1 MTGRQMATSGEKAD
15 EAPGRKGKGKL
26 LLFGGLALVLLLA
39 GGGAAWLT
47 GVLGSGS
54 AGESPHEVATA
65 DGHGGE
71 EEGRGGGGT
80 APVIVFV
87 DMPDLLVNL
96 RTESSKLRY
105 LKLRLS
111 LEVAGEPTAEGVRR
125 LMPRIMDS
133 FQLYLRALSLEDV
146 QGATGMQRLKEEL
159 GARVNLAVAPA
170 RVASVLLKEML
181 VQ

>member
-1 MTGRQMATSGEKAD
+1 MATSVEKVD
-15 EAPGRKGKGKL
+15 EAPGRKGKTKL
-26 LLFGGLALVLLLA
+26 LLFGGLALVVLL
-39 GGGAAWLT
+39 GGGAAAAWLT
-47 GVLGSGS
+47 GLVGRHSP
-54 AGESPHEVATA
+54 AESSPEVATD
-65 DGHGGE
+65 DGHGGDE
-71 EEGRGGGGT
+71 EAHGDTGGT
-80 APVIVFV
+80 AAVVFV

-96 RTESSKLRY
+96 RSESPKLRY

-133 FQLYLRALSLEDV
+133 FQLYLRALTLEDV
-146 QGATGMQRLKEEL
+146 QGAAGMQRLKEEL

-170 RVASVLLKEML
+170 QVASVLLKEML

>member
-1 MTGRQMATSGEKAD
+1 MATSGEKAD
-15 EAPGRKGKGKL
+15 KAPGRKGKAKL
-26 LLFGGLALVLLLA
+26 LLFGGPALALLL
-39 GGGAAWLT
+39 GGGAAAAWFT
-47 GVLGSGS
+47 GLLGGG
-54 AGESPHEVATA
+54 APAESPHEVTTA

-71 EEGRGGGGT
+71 AGHGDADARP
-80 APVIVFV
+80 AIVFV
-87 DMPDLLVNL
+87 DIPDLLVNL
-96 RTESSKLRY
+96 RSDAPKLRY

-111 LEVAGEPTAEGVRR
+111 LEVEGEPTAEGVRR

-133 FQLYLRALSLEDV
+133 FQFYLRALSLDDV
-146 QGATGMQRLKEEL
+146 QGAAGMQRLKEEL

>member
-1 MTGRQMATSGEKAD
+1 MTTSGEKAG
-15 EAPGRKGKGKL
+15 EASGRGGKARL
-26 LLFGGLALVLLLA
+26 LLFGGLALVVLLA
-39 GGGAAWLT
+39 GGGGAAWFT
-47 GVLGSGS
+47 GLLGSGS
-54 AGESPHEVATA
+54 PGASPHEVTTA
-65 DGHGGE
+65 DGHGDEAGAHD
-71 EEGRGGGGT
+71 GGD
-80 APVIVFV
+80 APAIVFV

-111 LEVAGEPTAEGVRR
+111 LEVEGEPTAEGVRR
-125 LMPRIMDS
+125 LMPRVLDS
-133 FQLYLRALSLEDV
+133 FQLYLRALSLDDV
-146 QGATGMQRLKEEL
+146 QGAAGMQRLKEEL

>member
-1 MTGRQMATSGEKAD
+1 MATSGEKTD
-15 EAPGRKGKGKL
+15 EAPGRRGKGKL
-26 LLFGGLALVLLLA
+26 LLLGGLGLVLLLG
-39 GGGAAWLT
+39 GGGAAARFT
-47 GVLGSGS
+47 GLL
-54 AGESPHEVATA
+54 AGGDAATPPDVARA
-65 DGHGGE
+65 EGHGGE
-71 EEGRGGGGT
+71 EAQDDVGGPP
-80 APVIVFV
+80 AVVFV

-96 RTESSKLRY
+96 RSESPKLRY

-111 LEVAGEPTAEGVRR
+111 LEVQGEPTAEGVRR

-146 QGATGMQRLKEEL
+146 QGAAGMQRLKEEL

-170 RVASVLLKEML
+170 RVGSVLLKEML